1 VSTEADTDATS
12 EMFEYDVVPFVIT
25 RGAGGS
31 ESDLEWASLRA
42 GLNRSGR
49 LGFRVVAVTEGQ
61 EGRAVIMERQVG
73 PADRGQ
79 LATAGS
85 VSQAAEDITWDA
97 SREQR

>member
-1 VSTEADTDATS
+1 
-12 EMFEYDVVPFVIT
+12 MFEYDVVPFVIT

-31 ESDLEWASLRA
+31 EADQEWASLRA
-42 GLNRSGR
+42 GLNRAGR

-61 EGRAVIMERQVG
+61 EGRAIIMQRQVG
-73 PADRGQ
+73 MDDRGQ
-79 LATAGS
+79 LAEVGS